1 MRRTVSHYIQSQIT
15 KSRLLTVL
23 VLTVISVAIGFIA
36 VNASPYEPEAA
47 RGIFSSETNNQDR
60 RSYSRAEVKSVETDK
75 TIVRFVDG
83 PMKGLLRDIPLR
95 DLQLVNTREKVG
107 DVVLIIDSVDYPSIV
122 EQWRIPGLA
131 LLLVLFIIAI
141 VLIGRRKGVMGSVG
155 LAISIAIICLY
166 VIPLILNGAPSF
178 WVIMSAAF
186 MIAIVSLYVAHGAN
200 RRTTIALLAT
210 IVILMAVVGLAV
222 FSGWLVGL
230 TGAYDEAS
238 SIFAAT
244 HPTIDMRGV
253 LVGGM
258 IIATLG
264 VLDDIVTAQVAVVD
278 QLRKANAKLGIKELY
293 TRASAVGGEHIAAL
307 INTLALAYVG
317 ISLPIVLS
325 IVDLQSS
332 NNLLVLFN
340 SEFIAQELT
349 RTIVSS
355 LGLILAVPIST
366 FFAAILLTRWDDIVK
381 PLVARLNR

>member
-1 MRRTVSHYIQSQIT
+1 MRHAVFHYIRSQCT
-15 KSRLLTVL
+15 KSRLLIVL
-23 VLTVISVAIGFIA
+23 VLAVISIAIGLIA
-36 VNASPYEPEAA
+36 VNASPYESETA
-47 RGIFSSETNNQDR
+47 RGIFSSEVKNQDR
-60 RSYSRAEVKSVETDK
+60 RSYSRAEVKSVDADK
-75 TIVRFVDG
+75 TVVRFIDG
-83 PMKGLLRDIPLR
+83 PMKGLQRDIPLR
-95 DLQLVNTREKVG
+95 DLQLVSTREKVG
-107 DVVLIIDSVDYPSIV
+107 DVVLIVNPVDYPSIV

-178 WVIMSAAF
+178 WVIVSAAF

-200 RRTTIALLAT
+200 RRTTVALMAT
-210 IVILMAVVGLAV
+210 LVILSIVVGLAV

-244 HPTIDMRGV
+244 HPMIDMRGV

-332 NNLLVLFN
+332 NNLPVLFN

-366 FFAAILLTRWDDIVK
+366 LFAAILLTRWDYLANS
-381 PLVARLNR
+381 LVTRLNR